1 MLSDLSHSAGKRIYG
16 GAELNTESNA
26 ISDNGGNETDAT
38 TGWTSVNLDGTGAN
52 VFESQTSVVHG
63 GSYAFHT
70 DANDT
75 PTDAARIYKDIG
87 TDFSLSNGVTYR
99 VELYARHTGTG
110 SLWACR
116 LGADNDGVPNTQTLI
131 SDDGAQSIAVGV
143 LTYTRYSAAF
153 TYDATYRFLVI
164 REASEN
170 NNGGV
175 YVDNLSIR
183 KIG

>member
-26 ISDNGGNETDAT
+26 ISDGGGNETDAT
-38 TGWTSVNLDGTGAN
+38 TGWTSVGLDGTGAN
-52 VFESQTSVVHG
+52 VFESQSSVKYI

-75 PTDAARIYKDIG
+75 PTANCRIWKDIG
-87 TDFSLSNGVTYR
+87 TDFSLQNGEQYYI
-99 VELYARHTGTG
+99 ELYARHIGTG
-110 SLWACR
+110 GVWACNI
-116 LGADNDGVPNTQTLI
+116 GADNDGVPKTTDLRDVNNSANIESSEVTFI
-131 SDDGAQSIAVGV
+131 
-143 LTYTRYSAAF
+143 RYSRIF
-153 TYDATYRFLVI
+153 TYDATYRYLAI
-164 REASEN
+164 REASAAN
-170 NNGGV
+170 DGGV